1 LATVGRLRWAGGDS
15 VGAADAYERAL
26 TCLRASH
33 GRDHPLVG
41 ELAQSSREAQAEA
54 AHAARADY
62 VDG

>member
-1 LATVGRLRWAGGDS
+1 
-15 VGAADAYERAL
+15 
-26 TCLRASH
+26 
-33 GRDHPLVG
+33 VG